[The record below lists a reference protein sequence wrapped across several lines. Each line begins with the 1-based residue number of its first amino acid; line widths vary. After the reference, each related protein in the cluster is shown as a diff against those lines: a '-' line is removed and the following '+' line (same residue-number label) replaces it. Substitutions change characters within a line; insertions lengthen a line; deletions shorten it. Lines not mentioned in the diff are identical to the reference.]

1 MTDLM
6 GGRWP
11 QYSPLDRIL
20 GGVSNATQSNIPARS
35 NLYYTSLN
43 LLTDQAT
50 AATKKGVF
58 VPIPVEYG
66 DIISKVSVLVGATA
80 GKTGV
85 ESFVS
90 LYGGASKPKG
100 KGLLLAQSKVAKVEI
115 VASKALTVELEKSVL
130 VTTTNAPFGYIWA
143 GLTVE
148 ATTIET
154 LVGFACKTGVQYEWF
169 TGAPEA
175 FAVELEQ
182 KGAGEAATEIT
193 IEGKATEKVPL
204 VFLT

>member
-1 MTDLM
+1 MSDLP

-11 QYSPLDRIL
+11 QYNPLDRML
-20 GGVSNATQSNIPARS
+20 GQFSNATQGNIAARS

-66 DIISKVSVLVGATA
+66 DVISKVSVLVGATE

-85 ESFVS
+85 ESFVA

-100 KGLLLAQSKVAKVEI
+100 KGLLLAQSKVAKAAI
-115 VASKALTVELEKSVL
+115 KPSLALTTELEKSVYISS
-130 VTTTNAPFGYIWA
+130 TNAPFGYVWA